1 LTLSEEHEMKA
12 RLVRFLAALLVIG
25 AASVWLSP
33 VAVASPVMHVAIHE
47 TIDFNT
53 DPVTATFTAT
63 APLCPAGSFVDTVER
78 ADGQGQ
84 VVKLV
89 ISSVYTCSDGSGT
102 FRLLK
107 RLTLRFVDPDSS
119 IATGTFVVRG
129 GTGAYAGLRGR
140 GTDHGIAESGQG
152 VGILIGTV
160 RFH

>member
-1 LTLSEEHEMKA
+1 LTLSEEHDMNA
-12 RLVRFLAALLVIG
+12 RLVRFLAALLVVA

-33 VAVASPVMHVAIHE
+33 VAVASPAMHVAIHE
-47 TIDFNT
+47 TIDFTT

-63 APLCPAGSFVDTVER
+63 APLCPSGSFVDTVKR
-78 ADGQGQ
+78 ADEQGQ
-84 VVKLV
+84 VLKLV
-89 ISSVYTCSDGSGT
+89 ISSVYTCSDGSGR

-107 RLTLRFVDPDSS
+107 HLTIRFVDPDSS
-119 IATGTFVVRG
+119 IATGPFVVQG
-129 GTGAYAGLRGR
+129 GTRAYAGLRGR